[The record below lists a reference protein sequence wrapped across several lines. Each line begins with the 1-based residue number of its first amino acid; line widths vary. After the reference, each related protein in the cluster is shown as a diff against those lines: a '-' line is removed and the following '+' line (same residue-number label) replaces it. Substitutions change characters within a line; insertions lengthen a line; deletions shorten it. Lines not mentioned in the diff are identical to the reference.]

1 MKKYK
6 KLRGMSDSLP
16 SEVRNYESIE
26 SIFKKNS
33 SCFGYQE
40 VRFPLIEE
48 TELFSRTVGEDSDIV
63 NKEMFTFSSKS
74 GKSMTLRP
82 EGTAGCM
89 RMAIENGLLDEG
101 SQRLMYLG
109 PMFRYERPQKGRTRQ
124 FNQMSLEA
132 YGISDFSIDIE
143 MIQISNKIFKD
154 LNISNSVTLE
164 INSIGNL
171 EDQKKYAE
179 QLRKYF
185 SKYEKDLDENNK
197 ARLSRNPLR
206 ILDSKDKKIKEIVL
220 GAPEIKNVISKSS
233 MENFEK
239 ITSLL
244 GSIGINFKINQ
255 NLVRG
260 LDYYNDLV
268 FEWKSS
274 KIGSQETICGGGRYD
289 FLSKILGGREVPA
302 IGLSFGLER
311 LSLCVNSSVTEAFK
325 KLQIIVLDKA
335 FFLNGIKLAEE
346 LRQSLDNY
354 SIQFLGNDTNLKNAL
369 RKASKKKL
377 DYMVI
382 IGREEID
389 KNVYTLKNLKKEK
402 EYKSLNKEKL
412 ITLLN

>member
-164 INSIGNL
+164 INSIGNQ

-244 GSIGINFKINQ
+244 GSLGINFKINQ

-389 KNVYTLKNLKKEK
+389 KKVYTLKNLKKEK

>member
-206 ILDSKDKKIKEIVL
+206 ILDSKDKKIKEIVF

-389 KNVYTLKNLKKEK
+389 KKVYTLKNLKKEK

>member
-244 GSIGINFKINQ
+244 GSLGINFKINQ

-389 KNVYTLKNLKKEK
+389 KKVYTLKNLKKEK

>member
-1 MKKYK
+1 
-6 KLRGMSDSLP
+6 
-16 SEVRNYESIE
+16 
-26 SIFKKNS
+26 
-33 SCFGYQE
+33 
-40 VRFPLIEE
+40 
-48 TELFSRTVGEDSDIV
+48 
-63 NKEMFTFSSKS
+63 
-74 GKSMTLRP
+74 
-82 EGTAGCM
+82 
-89 RMAIENGLLDEG
+89 
-101 SQRLMYLG
+101 
-109 PMFRYERPQKGRTRQ
+109 
-124 FNQMSLEA
+124 MSLEA

-389 KNVYTLKNLKKEK
+389 KKVYTLKNLKKEK

>member
-164 INSIGNL
+164 INSIGNQ

-206 ILDSKDKKIKEIVL
+206 ILDSKDKKIKEIVF

-354 SIQFLGNDTNLKNAL
+354 SVQFLGNDTNLKNAL

-389 KNVYTLKNLKKEK
+389 KKVYTLKNLKKEK

>member
-206 ILDSKDKKIKEIVL
+206 ILDSKDKKIKEIVF

-289 FLSKILGGREVPA
+289 FLSKILGGLEVPA

-389 KNVYTLKNLKKEK
+389 KKVYTLKNLKKEK

>member
-179 QLRKYF
+179 QLKKYF

-389 KNVYTLKNLKKEK
+389 KKVYTLKNLKKEK

>member
-48 TELFSRTVGEDSDIV
+48 TELFSRTVGEDSEIV

-164 INSIGNL
+164 INSIGNQ

-389 KNVYTLKNLKKEK
+389 KKVYTLKNLKKEK

>member
-164 INSIGNL
+164 INSIGNQ

-206 ILDSKDKKIKEIVL
+206 ILDSKDKKIKEIVF

-389 KNVYTLKNLKKEK
+389 KKVYTLKNLKKEK

>member
-16 SEVRNYESIE
+16 SEARNYESIE

-33 SCFGYQE
+33 SSYGYQE

-48 TELFSRTVGEDSDIV
+48 TELFARTVGEDSDIV

-132 YGISDFSIDIE
+132 YGISDFNIDIE

-154 LNISNSVTLE
+154 LNISSSVTLE
-164 INSIGNL
+164 INSIGNQ
-171 EDQKKYAE
+171 EDQKEYAE

-185 SKYEKDLDENNK
+185 SKYEKDLDDDNK
-197 ARLSRNPLR
+197 SRLSRNPLR
-206 ILDSKDKKIKEIVL
+206 ILDSKDKKAKEIIF
-220 GAPEIKNVISKSS
+220 GAPEIKNVISKPS

-239 ITSLL
+239 ITNVLE
-244 GSIGINFKINQ
+244 SIGIDFKINQ
-255 NLVRG
+255 KLVRG

-274 KIGSQETICGGGRYD
+274 EIGAQETICGGGRYD
-289 FLSKILGGREVPA
+289 LLSKILGGREIPA

-311 LSLCVNSSVTEAFK
+311 LSLCLNSSVAEALK

-335 FFLNGIKLAEE
+335 FFVNGIKLAEE
-346 LRQSLDNY
+346 LRQCLDNY
-354 SIQFLGNDTNLKNAL
+354 SVQFLGNDTNLRAAL

-382 IGREEID
+382 IGREEVE
-389 KNVYTLKNLKKEK
+389 KKAYTLKSLVKEK
-402 EYKSLNKEKL
+402 EYKLLNKEKL
-412 ITLLN
+412 ITLLD

>member
-389 KNVYTLKNLKKEK
+389 KKVYTLKNLKKEK

>member
-1 MKKYK
+1 
-6 KLRGMSDSLP
+6 MSDSLP

-389 KNVYTLKNLKKEK
+389 KKVYTLKNLKKEK

>member
-206 ILDSKDKKIKEIVL
+206 ILDSKDKKIKEIVF

-354 SIQFLGNDTNLKNAL
+354 SVQFLGNDTNLKNAL

-389 KNVYTLKNLKKEK
+389 KKVYTLKNLKKEK

>member
-311 LSLCVNSSVTEAFK
+311 LSLCVNSSVAEAFK

-354 SIQFLGNDTNLKNAL
+354 SVQFLGNDTNLKNAL

-389 KNVYTLKNLKKEK
+389 KKVYTLKNLKKEK

>member
-48 TELFSRTVGEDSDIV
+48 TELFSRTVGEDSEIV

-389 KNVYTLKNLKKEK
+389 KKVYTLKNLKKEK

>member
-311 LSLCVNSSVTEAFK
+311 LSLCVNSSVAEAFK

-389 KNVYTLKNLKKEK
+389 KKVYTLKNLKKEK

>member
-164 INSIGNL
+164 INSIGNQ

-389 KNVYTLKNLKKEK
+389 KKVYTLKNLKKEK

>member
-354 SIQFLGNDTNLKNAL
+354 SVQFLGNDTNLKNAL

-389 KNVYTLKNLKKEK
+389 KKVYTLKNLKKEK